1 MAGSAHPS
9 IFGPATEGVPR
20 VFLSYSWDSDEHEAW
35 VKDLTICL
43 RRDGIEV
50 LSDQFHLHP
59 GMEKQYFMEQAVA
72 QSEFVIVVCTD
83 NYAKRANNRE
93 GGVGYESLIVTSEM
107 AEHIHTRKFIPVL
120 RLGSFATALPLYL
133 KGRIGVDLRGTP
145 YRTTEYE
152 KLIRVLHGEM
162 IQPPPIGKKPDFSLA
177 PTALSAPT
185 VSAATP
191 PPPSLI
197 CDRSPRAE
205 LISTELSMRAFP
217 VVYRCSWSDAIELS
231 VLADTS
237 EVDAIFTRL
246 RDHTKPVVVAVGFDV
261 AVATLETLDR
271 TMEGSVAMWKARF
284 APSRTSF
291 SNDMEM
297 GTSGTTADEFA
308 ELRARRLLLNES
320 PKAFQSSENDFIGLA
335 NEAMRENLL
344 QGLNSIVK
352 IERSSF
358 FDLYV
363 DFGHDPQLFLQIAWI
378 ATIADLKLSAAVEQI
393 HHLRLALDGDQL
405 AVDFAGRR
413 HRKYVNVPP
422 HEIRVNGGLRLATGD
437 PVTPAAAVPDTPS
450 VAASSQES
458 ANRHRE
464 ARRILA
470 PELQRTI
477 ERVLFIH
484 GRALANFLAHSTNSS
499 QKPNDVKQD
508 FLPHWPNL
516 YPSAPAVR
524 ELAEDDSAALTAYYD
539 SLHALNDEVNDWWA
553 RDGQLP
559 INLFNVFRDKASR
572 SLRLALLCVERLDL
586 ENLIP
591 PPYESWGTISSR
603 IRDALRS
610 DEKIMQAHL
619 QRAAAKTAK

>member
-1 MAGSAHPS
+1 MTGSEHPS

-20 VFLSYSWDSDEHEAW
+20 VFLSYSWDSGEHEAW
-35 VKDLTICL
+35 VKELTTCL
-43 RRDGIEV
+43 RRDGIEI

-72 QSEFVIVVCTD
+72 QGEFVIIVCTD

-107 AEHIHTRKFIPVL
+107 AEHIQTRKFIPVL
-120 RLGSFATALPLYL
+120 RQGSFATAMPLYL
-133 KGRIGVDLRGTP
+133 KGRIGVDLRGTQ
-145 YRTTEYE
+145 YRPTEYD

-177 PTALSAPT
+177 PTALSVPV
-185 VSAATP
+185 VSVAAP
-191 PPPSLI
+191 PPPPLT

-217 VVYRCSWSDAIELS
+217 VVHRCSWSDLIELN

-246 RDHTKPVVVAVGFDV
+246 RGHKKPVLVAFGFDV

-271 TMEGSVAMWKARF
+271 TMEGSIAMWKARF
-284 APSRTSF
+284 TPSQTSF
-291 SNDMEM
+291 SNDTEM
-297 GTSGTTADEFA
+297 GTSGTSADEFA
-308 ELRARRLLLNES
+308 ELRVRRLLLNES
-320 PKAFQSSENDFIGLA
+320 PKAFESSENDFIGLA
-335 NEAMRENLL
+335 NEAMRESLL

-358 FDLYV
+358 FDLYA
-363 DFGHDPQLFLQIAWI
+363 DFGHDPPLFLEIAWI
-378 ATIADLKLSAAVEQI
+378 AMIADLKLSAAVDQI
-393 HHLRLALDGDQL
+393 HHLRLALEGDQL
-405 AVDFAGRR
+405 AVDFGGRR

-437 PVTPAAAVPDTPS
+437 LVSPATAVPDAPS
-450 VAASSQES
+450 VAASSEES
-458 ANRHRE
+458 SSRQRE

-470 PELQRTI
+470 PELERTI
-477 ERVLFIH
+477 ERVLFVH
-484 GRALANFLAHSTNSS
+484 GRTLANFLAHLISS
-499 QKPNDVKQD
+499 SMKPNDVKQD

-524 ELAEDDSAALTAYYD
+524 ELAEDDAAALTAYYD
-539 SLHALNDEVNDWWA
+539 SLHALNDEVNEWWA
-553 RDGQLP
+553 RDGQLAV
-559 INLFNVFRDKASR
+559 NLFNGFRNKASR
-572 SLRLALLCVERLDL
+572 SLRLALVCIERFDL
-586 ENLIP
+586 ETLIP

-610 DEKIMQAHL
+610 EEQIIQAHS
-619 QRAAAKTAK
+619 QRAAAKTS

>member
-1 MAGSAHPS
+1 MPDSAHPS

-35 VKDLTICL
+35 VEDLTTCL
-43 RRDGIEV
+43 RSDGIEI

-59 GMEKQYFMEQAVA
+59 GMEKQYFMEQAVM

-107 AEHIHTRKFIPVL
+107 AENIRTRKFIPAL
-120 RLGSFATALPLYL
+120 RQGSFATALPLYL

-152 KLIRVLHGEM
+152 KLIRVLHGET

-177 PTALSAPT
+177 PTALSAPAGPA
-185 VSAATP
+185 VA
-191 PPPSLI
+191 PPPSLTS
-197 CDRSPRAE
+197 DRSPRAE

-217 VVYRCSWSDAIELS
+217 VVHRCSWSDAIELS

-246 RDHTKPVVVAVGFDV
+246 RGHTKPVVVAVGFDV
-261 AVATLETLDR
+261 AVATLAKLDR
-271 TMEGSVAMWKARF
+271 TIEGSGAIWKARF
-284 APSRTSF
+284 IPSQTSF

-320 PKAFQSSENDFIGLA
+320 PKASQSSENDFIGLA

-344 QGLNSIVK
+344 QGFNSIVK

-358 FDLYV
+358 FDLYS
-363 DFGHDPQLFLQIAWI
+363 DFGHDPQLFLEIAWI
-378 ATIADLKLSAAVEQI
+378 ATIADLKLSAAVEQV
-393 HHLRLALDGDQL
+393 HHLRLALEGDQL

-422 HEIRVNGGLRLATGD
+422 HEIRVNGGLRLVTGE
-437 PVTPAAAVPDTPS
+437 PNSPAADVQEAPS
-450 VAASSQES
+450 VAASSQEPPG
-458 ANRHRE
+458 RQRE

-477 ERVLFIH
+477 ERILFIH
-484 GRALANFLAHSTNSS
+484 GRALANFLAHSTSS
-499 QKPNDVKQD
+499 SLKPNDVKQD

-516 YPSAPAVR
+516 YPSAPVVR
-524 ELAEDDSAALTAYYD
+524 ELAEDDAAALTAYYD

-553 RDGQLP
+553 RDGQLAV
-559 INLFNVFRDKASR
+559 NLFNVFRDKASR
-572 SLRLALLCVERLDL
+572 SLRLALVCIERFDL
-586 ENLIP
+586 ETLIP
-591 PPYESWGTISSR
+591 PPYKSWGTISSR

-610 DEKIMQAHL
+610 EEQIMQAHL
-619 QRAAAKTAK
+619 QRAAAKTMK

>member
-1 MAGSAHPS
+1 MPDSAHPT

-35 VKDLTICL
+35 VKNLTTSL
-43 RRDGIEV
+43 RRDGIEI

-83 NYAKRANNRE
+83 IYAKRANNRE

-107 AEHIHTRKFIPVL
+107 ADNIRTRKFIPVL

-152 KLIRVLHGEM
+152 KLVRVLHGET

-177 PTALSAPT
+177 PTALSAPA
-185 VSAATP
+185 VPAVI
-191 PPPSLI
+191 PPPSLT

-217 VVYRCSWSDAIELS
+217 VVHRCSWSDAIELS
-231 VLADTS
+231 VLADAS

-246 RDHTKPVVVAVGFDV
+246 RGHIKPVVVAVGFDV

-271 TMEGSVAMWKARF
+271 TIESSGAIWKARF
-284 APSRTSF
+284 TPSQTSC

-358 FDLYV
+358 FDLYA
-363 DFGHDPQLFLQIAWI
+363 DFGHDPQLFLEIAWI

-393 HHLRLALDGDQL
+393 HHLRLALEGDQL

-422 HEIRVNGGLRLATGD
+422 HEIRVNGGLRLVMGD
-437 PVTPAAAVPDTPS
+437 SNSPAAAVQDAPS
-450 VAASSQES
+450 VAALSDES
-458 ANRHRE
+458 PSRQRE

-499 QKPNDVKQD
+499 LKPNDVKQD

-516 YPSAPAVR
+516 YPNAPVVR
-524 ELAEDDSAALTAYYD
+524 ELAEDDAAALTAYYD
-539 SLHALNDEVNDWWA
+539 SLHALNEEVNDWWA
-553 RDGQLP
+553 RDGQLAV
-559 INLFNVFRDKASR
+559 NLFNVFRNKASR
-572 SLRLALLCVERLDL
+572 SLRLALGCIERFDL
-586 ENLIP
+586 ETLIP

-610 DEKIMQAHL
+610 EEQIMQAHL
-619 QRAAAKTAK
+619 QRAAAKTTK